1 MKAYCMPRLGWLWTD
16 GAVISRLNA
25 DYRDVNLINIQVII
39 VKVMTGK
46 QKTGIYSMVNV

>member
-1 MKAYCMPRLGWLWTD
+1 MKAYCMPQLGWLWTD
-16 GAVISRLNA
+16 GAVISRLNG
-25 DYRDVNLINIQVII
+25 RDINLINIQVII